1 MAGLSRI
8 RIGMAVLDRTG
19 ALIGVVKALEL
30 AQGVKPSPD
39 LVLDG
44 AQARRMLAAGVRCND
59 GTHTPSFK
67 GRLVIET
74 PDGDDVVESLDSI
87 HRVADTA
94 VHLAVVRRVEKSGEG
109 SLEGV

>member
-1 MAGLSRI
+1 MAALSRI

-30 AQGVKPSPD
+30 AEGVKPSPN

-44 AQARRMLAAGVRCND
+44 TQARRMLAAGVRD
-59 GTHTPSFK
+59 SASTISPSHK
-67 GRLVIET
+67 GHLLVET
-74 PDGDDVVESLDSI
+74 SEGNNIVESLDSI
-87 HRVADTA
+87 QRVADTA
-94 VHLAVVRRVEKSGEG
+94 VHLAVVRRIEETGDG

>member
-30 AQGVKPSPD
+30 AEGVKPSPD

-44 AQARRMLAAGVRCND
+44 VQARRILAAGVRGNA
-59 GTHTPSFK
+59 GTHTPYFK

-74 PDGDDVVESLDSI
+74 NDGHDIAESLDSI

-94 VHLAVVRRVEKSGEG
+94 VHLAVMRRVEESGEG

>member
-1 MAGLSRI
+1 MAALSRI

-30 AQGVKPSPD
+30 AEGVKPSPN

-44 AQARRMLAAGVRCND
+44 TQARRMLEAGVGDNA
-59 GTHTPSFK
+59 GTNTPSRK
-67 GRLVIET
+67 GHLLIET
-74 PDGDDVVESLDSI
+74 SDGNDILESLDSI

-94 VHLAVVRRVEKSGEG
+94 VHLAVVRRIEKTGDG